1 MLINS
6 LTTIIFFHKFMKNII
21 LVIIFF
27 ITVSCSKQKL
37 SDKAGLRMQE
47 FVENISS
54 YAKGLKPDFII
65 IPQNGPELA
74 FQELDYENGLD
85 NSYINAIDGIGIEEL
100 FYNGTYSPDNYR
112 LDLLRKIAVK
122 KPVLVSEYVNSNSD
136 IIEAYK
142 KDSAEG
148 FVCFVRT
155 KNNYYYSQIPD
166 TIFEENSNDITKL
179 NQVKNYL
186 YLINYDNFPS
196 KRAFIDSV
204 KQTNYDLIL
213 MDLFFNDVAFTKQ
226 EITELKTKAN
236 GGKRLVISYINIG
249 AAENY
254 RYYWQDDWRLH
265 HPRWLKKPYEGYE
278 DEIWVKF
285 WKDDW
290 QEIIYGN
297 DDSYIKK
304 IIDAGFDGA
313 YLDNV
318 EAYYFLYFD

>member
-1 MLINS
+1 MKNITLI
-6 LTTIIFFHKFMKNII
+6 IIFFT
-21 LVIIFF
+21 LL
-27 ITVSCSKQKL
+27 SCSKQKL

-54 YAKGLKPDFII
+54 YAKDLKPGFII

-74 FQELDYENGLD
+74 FKELDEENGLD

-100 FYNGTYSPDNYR
+100 FYNGTYSTDNYR
-112 LDLLRKIAVK
+112 LELLRKIAAK
-122 KPVLVSEYVNSNSD
+122 KPVLVSEYINNDNNIS
-136 IIEAYK
+136 EAYK
-142 KDSAEG
+142 KDSSEG

-155 KNNYYYSQIPD
+155 KDNYYYTQIPD

-179 NQVKNYL
+179 DQVKNYL
-186 YLINYDNFPS
+186 YLINYDNFKS
-196 KRAFIDSV
+196 KRAFIDSI

-213 MDLFFNDVAFTKQ
+213 MDLFYNDVAFTRQ
-226 EITELKTKAN
+226 EINELKTKAN

-265 HPRWLKKPYEGYE
+265 HPSWLKKSYEGYE

-290 QEIIYGN
+290 QDIIYGN